1 MSDAWVGIVEH
12 IKRGLFQKPDARM
25 GEGDTTIFKE
35 SITAGICIDF
45 VENGFLWFLYFQV
58 EFTIIQ
64 RRHCFQ
70 GEVLLAEAGRLL
82 EGFL

>member
-1 MSDAWVGIVEH
+1 LI
-12 IKRGLFQKPDARM
+12 
-25 GEGDTTIFKE
+25 
-35 SITAGICIDF
+35 
-45 VENGFLWFLYFQV
+45 ENGFLWFFYFQV

-64 RRHCFQ
+64 RRVGFQ